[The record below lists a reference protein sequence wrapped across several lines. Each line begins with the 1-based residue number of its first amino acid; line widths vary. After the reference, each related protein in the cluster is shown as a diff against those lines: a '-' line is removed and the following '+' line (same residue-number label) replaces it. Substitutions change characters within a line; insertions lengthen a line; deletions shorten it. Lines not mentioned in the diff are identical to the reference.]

1 MFERI
6 TKHFLKATQN
16 AYMYMYVPFDTKSSR
31 CFKMATNASQLDH
44 TGEDFG
50 MVKDTVYIPTT
61 DTYIT
66 LKRGEAMNSGT
77 DRINVLLE
85 VETF

>member
-6 TKHFLKATQN
+6 TKHYLKATQN

-44 TGEDFG
+44 TGED
-50 MVKDTVYIPTT
+50 
-61 DTYIT
+61 
-66 LKRGEAMNSGT
+66 LAW
-77 DRINVLLE
+77 
-85 VETF
+85 